1 MAPIILLRPPTP
13 WGCHG
18 RSGRQGIGAPQG
30 ARFSG
35 RGGVRVSGTH
45 KSEGLPLAL
54 FLTAALISFCF
65 SIALWFFVNKDYGV
79 FVGLWVPSILSL
91 GSLMRAR
98 R

>member
-1 MAPIILLRPPTP
+1 MAKGIAPTP
-13 WGCHG
+13 VLGENM
-18 RSGRQGIGAPQG
+18 I
-30 ARFSG
+30 
-35 RGGVRVSGTH
+35 

-54 FLTAALISFCF
+54 FLTAAFISFCF